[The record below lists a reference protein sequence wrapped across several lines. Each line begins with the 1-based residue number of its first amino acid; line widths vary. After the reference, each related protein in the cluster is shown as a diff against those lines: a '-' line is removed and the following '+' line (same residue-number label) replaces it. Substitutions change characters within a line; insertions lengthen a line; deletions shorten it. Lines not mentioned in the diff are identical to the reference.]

1 LLTYFLIK
9 SINPGEN
16 LMRKLFNWLIVL
28 SLTGFLSACAAV
40 GTRDGNIAEVAQK
53 NGFTALLAAVDKAG
67 ITSTLTDPKANLTV
81 FAPTDAAFNTL
92 ATQLGFANA
101 GEMVSAL
108 SASDLAKIL
117 TYHVVPGRKLASNLK
132 AGGATLSTAYA
143 FNKSP
148 AKLTLDTSNGVV
160 ITDAALATA
169 SVTGADVLAANGV
182 IHVVDKVLIP
192 PGVLNVVQMAQANP
206 KTFSSL
212 VGAVVAT
219 GLAPTLSGPGPFTV
233 FAPTN
238 SAFAAAPA
246 GLTTMQLTSVL
257 TYHVLAGE
265 VLAKGIPFRTPVKTL
280 DTKTLTGATVSAQT
294 ITINRNLTIT
304 DTTLT
309 TASILATDVRA
320 SNGVIHVI
328 DKVLIPN

>member
-1 LLTYFLIK
+1 
-9 SINPGEN
+9 
-16 LMRKLFNWLIVL
+16 MRKLFDWLVVL
-28 SLTGFLSACAAV
+28 SLAGFLSACAT
-40 GTRDGNIAEVAQK
+40 GGISHGNIAEVAQK

-67 ITSTLTDPKANLTV
+67 IASTLTDPKANLTV
-81 FAPTDAAFNTL
+81 FAPTDAAFNAL
-92 ATQLGFANA
+92 ATQLGFGNA
-101 GEMVSAL
+101 GDMVIAL

-117 TYHVVPGRKLASNLK
+117 TYHVVPGKKLASSLK
-132 AGGATLSTAYA
+132 ASGAALSTAYA
-143 FNKSP
+143 FNKSLT
-148 AKLTLDTSNGVV
+148 KLTLNTSNGVV
-160 ITDAALATA
+160 ITDAALANA

-192 PGVLNVVQMAQANP
+192 PGVLNVVQMAQTNP
-206 KTFSSL
+206 KNFSLL

-219 GLAPTLSGPGPFTV
+219 GLAPTLSGPGPFTI

-246 GLTTMQLTSVL
+246 GLTTMQLSSVL

-265 VLAKGIPFRTPVKTL
+265 VLSEDIPYRTPVKTL
-280 DTKTLTGATVSAQT
+280 DTKTLSGAAVSAQT

-304 DTTLT
+304 DTSLT
-309 TASILATDVRA
+309 AANIIATDVRA